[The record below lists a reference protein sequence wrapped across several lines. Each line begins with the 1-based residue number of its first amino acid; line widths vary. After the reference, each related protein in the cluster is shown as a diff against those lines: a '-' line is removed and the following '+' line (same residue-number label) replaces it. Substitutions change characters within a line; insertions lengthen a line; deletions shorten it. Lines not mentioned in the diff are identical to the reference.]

1 MCNRKSFYRILLS
14 LVIILLAVQNI
25 LPIHDR
31 IPEQYLASCVTH
43 DRAAFEELMRR
54 AHERLEA
61 GQSKSLFL
69 AIRDIANA
77 ERIDLSRFFKNKNV
91 DDIKNLSEKNK
102 ILLNILLA
110 DSKGKIKQGLDLKGG
125 VSCVLKIDDSKFENL
140 GTSEKTEQLN
150 KAIDIIRQRIDG
162 FGVSEPLLR
171 VFGKNCIEIQLPGI
185 SIKDN
190 PEIVDTIKKPAKL
203 EFKLLHPTLVPKSKS
218 ERGPIGYEVLV
229 FEGDHGNNGEE
240 KYAFVK
246 RIPDMTGSMVKH
258 AGVVVGQYGEYEISL
273 TMTEEG
279 ARCFEKVTAANINR
293 RLGIVLD
300 GKLYSAPSIR
310 SAITSGRANIN
321 GNFSQRNAFELSNI
335 LNNPLEFELKFV
347 ELSEIGPSLAED
359 ARIGS
364 LRAMLIGTIVV
375 AAFMLIF
382 YHTAGIVSLIA
393 VMANIVIILGV
404 MATIGG
410 TLTLPGIAALV
421 LTIGMAVDANIL
433 IFERIR
439 EELLSGKPLKAAL
452 AAGHEKAFSTVLD
465 ANLTTLLTAIILI
478 YFGVGP
484 VKGFGVILAIGIF
497 ATMFGALVLSK
508 GLLEFLVEKDLVKKL
523 IPDFR
528 IKPTS
533 FDFLKHI
540 KLIAGIYT
548 IVALACIV
556 VTAFR
561 DTKIYGIDFTGG
573 DEITITF
580 EKKIPISEINKLASE
595 HGMGEVTSVY
605 QKSMADNSEI
615 LRIQTPEGQG
625 TKFFDHLSNHFQDSK
640 PFLVRKTEIGA
651 SVGQGTKLN
660 ALISVMLSMV
670 GIMIYV
676 AFRFETGYGIGAV
689 ISTIADVAMTILIYL
704 ALGHQISAPMIA
716 SILMVVGYAI
726 NDTIIVFDR
735 IREELK
741 INKSKTLK
749 DIINLSINRTLSRTI
764 LTSTSTFLAALALYV
779 FGSGVVVDF
788 ALVFSMGVI
797 VGTFSSIFIASPVFY
812 AWHRGDRATITG
824 SSVT

>member
-1 MCNRKSFYRILLS
+1 MRNRKSFYGILLS
-14 LVIILLAVQNI
+14 FGIILLAIQSI
-25 LPIHDR
+25 LPLHDR
-31 IPEQYLASCVTH
+31 VPEQYLASCVTH
-43 DRAAFEELMRR
+43 DKAAFEELMRR
-54 AHERLEA
+54 AQQRLEV

-77 ERIDLSRFFKNKNV
+77 EKIDLSRFFKNRNV

-102 ILLNILLA
+102 ILLNALLA

-140 GTSEKTEQLN
+140 GISEKTEQLN

-162 FGVSEPLLR
+162 LGVSEPLLR
-171 VFGKNCIEIQLPGI
+171 VFGKNCIEVQLPGI
-185 SIKDN
+185 STKDN

-203 EFKLLHPTLVPKSKS
+203 EFKLLHPSLIPKSKS
-218 ERGPIGYEVLV
+218 ERAPIGYEVLE
-229 FEGDHGNNGEE
+229 FEGDHGDNGEE
-240 KYAFVK
+240 MYAFVK
-246 RIPDMTGSMVKH
+246 KIPDMTGSMVKH
-258 AGVVVGQYGEYEISL
+258 ANVVVGPYGEYEISL

-279 ARCFEKVTAANINR
+279 TRCFEKVTAANINR
-293 RLGIVLD
+293 QLGIVLD
-300 GKLYSAPSIR
+300 GKLYSAPAIR
-310 SAITSGRANIN
+310 SAITNGRANIS
-321 GNFSQRNAFELSNI
+321 GKFSQRDAFELSNI

-359 ARIGS
+359 ARISS
-364 LRAMLIGTIVV
+364 LRAMLIGTAVV

-382 YHTAGIVSLIA
+382 YHAAGSVSLIA
-393 VMANIVIILGV
+393 VMANIVIVLGV

-421 LTIGMAVDANIL
+421 LTVGMAVDANIL
-433 IFERIR
+433 IFERMR

-452 AAGHEKAFSTVLD
+452 AVGHEKAFSTILD
-465 ANLTTLLTAIILI
+465 ANLTTLLTAVILI

-484 VKGFGVILAIGIF
+484 VKGFGVILSIGIF
-497 ATMFGALVLSK
+497 ATMFCALVLSK

-540 KLIAGIYT
+540 KFIAGIYT
-548 IVALACIV
+548 IAAFACIV
-556 VTAFR
+556 IMAFR
-561 DTKIYGIDFTGG
+561 GTKIYSIDFTGG
-573 DEITITF
+573 DEITVAF
-580 EKKIPISEINKLASE
+580 EKKIPINEINKLALE
-595 HGMGEVTSVY
+595 HGIGEITSVY

-615 LRIQTPEGQG
+615 LRVQTPEGQG

-660 ALISVMLSMV
+660 ALISVILSMV
-670 GIMIYV
+670 GVMIYV

-689 ISTIADVAMTILIYL
+689 ISTIIDVVMTILIYL

-741 INKSKTLK
+741 TNKTKALK
-749 DIINLSINRTLSRTI
+749 DVISLSINRTLSRTI

-788 ALVFSMGVI
+788 ALVFAIGVI
-797 VGTFSSIFIASPVFY
+797 IGTFSSIFIASPVFY
-812 AWHRGDRATITG
+812 AWHRGNRTTIIGSNAT
-824 SSVT
+824 

>member
-1 MCNRKSFYRILLS
+1 

-31 IPEQYLASCVTH
+31 IPEQYLASCVIH
-43 DRAAFEELMRR
+43 DKATFEELMKR
-54 AHERLEA
+54 AHGRLKT

-69 AIRDIANA
+69 AIRDVADA
-77 ERIDLSRFFKNKNV
+77 EKIDLSRFFKNKNV
-91 DDIKNLSEKNK
+91 DGVKNLSEKNK

-162 FGVSEPLLR
+162 LGVSEPLLR

-185 SIKDN
+185 STKDN
-190 PEIVDTIKKPAKL
+190 PEIVDAIKKPAKL
-203 EFKLLHPTLVPKSKS
+203 EFKLLHPTLIPKSKF
-218 ERGPIGYEVLV
+218 ERAPVGYEVLV
-229 FEGDHGNNGEE
+229 FEGDHGDNGEE
-240 KYAFVK
+240 AYAFVK
-246 RIPDMTGSMVKH
+246 KIPGMTGSMVKR

-279 ARCFEKVTAANINR
+279 ARCFEKITADNINR

-310 SAITSGRANIN
+310 SAITNGCASISGK
-321 GNFSQRNAFELSNI
+321 FSQRDAFELSNI

-359 ARIGS
+359 ARINS
-364 LRAMLIGTIVV
+364 LRAMLIGTAIV

-382 YHTAGIVSLIA
+382 YHVAGIISLIA
-393 VMANIVIILGV
+393 VLANVIIILGV
-404 MATIGG
+404 MVTIGG

-439 EELLSGKPLKAAL
+439 EELLSGKPLRAAL
-452 AAGHEKAFSTVLD
+452 ASGHEKAFSTILD
-465 ANLTTLLTAIILI
+465 ANLTTLLTAIILMC
-478 YFGVGP
+478 FGVGP
-484 VKGFGVILAIGIF
+484 VKGFGVILAIGIL
-497 ATMFGALVLSK
+497 ATMFCTLVLSK

-533 FDFLKHI
+533 FDFLAYA
-540 KLIAGIYT
+540 KLTVGIYAV
-548 IVALACIV
+548 VALACTVIV
-556 VTAFR
+556 AFR
-561 DTKIYGIDFTGG
+561 GTRIYGIDFTGG
-573 DEITITF
+573 DEITLTF
-580 EKKIPISEINKLASE
+580 EKKIPIKEINRLASE
-595 HGMGEVTSVY
+595 HGIGEVTSVY
-605 QKSMADNSEI
+605 QKSIADSSEI

-625 TKFFDHLSNHFQDSK
+625 TKFFDHLNNHFQDSR

-660 ALISVMLSMV
+660 ALISVILSMV
-670 GIMIYV
+670 GVMIYV
-676 AFRFETGYGIGAV
+676 AFRFETAYGIGAM
-689 ISTIADVAMTILIYL
+689 ISTIADVVLTILIYL
-704 ALGHQISAPMIA
+704 ALGRQISAPMIA

-735 IREELK
+735 IREELR
-741 INKSKTLK
+741 INKAKALK
-749 DIINLSINRTLSRTI
+749 DVINLSINRTLSRTI
-764 LTSTSTFLAALALYV
+764 LTSASTFLAALALYV

-788 ALVFSMGVI
+788 ALVFAMGVI
-797 VGTFSSIFIASPVFY
+797 VGTFSSIFIASPMFY
-812 AWHRGDRATITG
+812 TWHRGNRTTIIGNNAT
-824 SSVT
+824 

>member
-1 MCNRKSFYRILLS
+1 MRNWKSFYRILSS
-14 LVIILLAVQNI
+14 LVIILLAVQSI
-25 LPIHDR
+25 LPIHDK
-31 IPEQYLASCVTH
+31 IPEQYLASCVVN
-43 DRAAFEELMRR
+43 DKAAFEELMRR
-54 AHERLEA
+54 AHERLEV

-77 ERIDLSRFFKNKNV
+77 EKIDLSRFFKNKIV

-102 ILLNILLA
+102 ILLNTLLA

-162 FGVSEPLLR
+162 LGVSEPLLR

-185 SIKDN
+185 STKDN

-203 EFKLLHPTLVPKSKS
+203 EFKLLHPTLIPKSKS
-218 ERGPIGYEVLV
+218 ERAPIGYEVLV
-229 FEGDHGNNGEE
+229 FEGDHGDSREE
-240 KYAFVK
+240 EYAFVK
-246 RIPDMTGSMVKH
+246 KIPDMTGSMVKH
-258 AGVVVGQYGEYEISL
+258 AGVVIGQYGEYEISL

-279 ARCFEKVTAANINR
+279 ARCFKKVTADNINR

-310 SAITSGRANIN
+310 SAITNGRASIS
-321 GNFSQRNAFELSNI
+321 GKFSQRDAFELSNI

-359 ARIGS
+359 ARISS
-364 LRAMLIGTIVV
+364 LRAMLIGTVVV
-375 AAFMLIF
+375 AIFMLVF
-382 YHTAGIVSLIA
+382 YHTAGIISLIA
-393 VMANIVIILGV
+393 VMANVIIVLGV

-452 AAGHEKAFSTVLD
+452 ASGHEKAFSTVLD
-465 ANLTTLLTAIILI
+465 ANLTTLLTAVILI

-484 VKGFGVILAIGIF
+484 VKGFGVILSIGIF
-497 ATMFGALVLSK
+497 ATMFCALMLSK
-508 GLLEFLVEKDLVKKL
+508 GLLGFLVEKDLTKKL

-528 IKPTS
+528 IKPA
-533 FDFLKHI
+533 FCDFLAYT
-540 KLIAGIYT
+540 KLTVGIYT
-548 IVALACIV
+548 IVALACI
-556 VTAFR
+556 AIIGFR
-561 DTKIYGIDFTGG
+561 GTKIYGIDFTGG
-573 DEITITF
+573 DEITVTF
-580 EKKIPISEINKLASE
+580 EKKIPINTINKLASE
-595 HGMGEVTSVY
+595 HGIGEVTSVY

-625 TKFFDHLSNHFQDSK
+625 AKFFDHLSNHFQDSR

-660 ALISVMLSMV
+660 ALISVILSMV
-670 GIMIYV
+670 GVMIYV
-676 AFRFETGYGIGAV
+676 SFRFETGYGIGAV
-689 ISTIADVAMTILIYL
+689 ISTIADVVITILIYL

-735 IREELK
+735 IREELR
-741 INKSKTLK
+741 INKVKALK

-764 LTSTSTFLAALALYV
+764 LTSASTFLAALALYV

-788 ALVFSMGVI
+788 ALVFSIGVI
-797 VGTFSSIFIASPVFY
+797 IGTFSSIFIASPVFY
-812 AWHRGDRATITG
+812 AWHRGNRATVIG
-824 SSVT
+824 SNAI

>member
-1 MCNRKSFYRILLS
+1 MRNRKSLYKILSS
-14 LVIILLAVQNI
+14 LVIILLAVQSI
-25 LPIHDR
+25 LPIRDR
-31 IPEQYLASCVTH
+31 IPEQYLVSCVTN
-43 DRAAFEELMRR
+43 DKAAFEELMRR
-54 AHERLEA
+54 AKERLEI
-61 GQSKSLFL
+61 GLSKSLLL
-69 AIRDIANA
+69 AIRDVADA
-77 ERIDLSRFFKNKNV
+77 EKVDLLRFFKNKSFG
-91 DDIKNLSEKNK
+91 DIKNLSEKNK
-102 ILLNILLA
+102 ILLNALLA

-162 FGVSEPLLR
+162 LGVSEPLLR
-171 VFGKNCIEIQLPGI
+171 VFSKNCIEIQLPGI
-185 SIKDN
+185 STKDN

-203 EFKLLHPTLVPKSKS
+203 EFKLLHPTLAPKSKA
-218 ERGPIGYEVLV
+218 ERAPIGYEVLA
-229 FEGDHGNNGEE
+229 FEGNRGDSGEE
-240 KYAFVK
+240 EYVFVK
-246 RIPDMTGSMVKH
+246 KIPDMTGSMVKR
-258 AGVVVGQYGEYEISL
+258 ASVAVGQYGEYEISL

-279 ARCFEKVTAANINR
+279 ARCFEKVTANNVNR

-300 GKLYSAPSIR
+300 GKLYSAPFIR
-310 SAITSGRANIN
+310 SAIANGRASIS
-321 GNFSQRNAFELSNI
+321 GKFSQRDAFELSNI

-359 ARIGS
+359 ARISS
-364 LRAMLIGTIVV
+364 LRAMLIGTAVV

-382 YHTAGIVSLIA
+382 YHAAGIISLIA
-393 VMANIVIILGV
+393 VMVNIVIVLGV

-439 EELLSGKPLKAAL
+439 EELLSGKPLKVAL
-452 AAGHEKAFSTVLD
+452 TSGHEKAFSTILD
-465 ANLTTLLTAIILI
+465 ANLTTLLTAVILI
-478 YFGVGP
+478 YFGAGP

-497 ATMFGALVLSK
+497 ATMFCALVLSK
-508 GLLEFLVEKDLVKKL
+508 GLLEFLVEKDLIKKL
-523 IPDFR
+523 IPNFR
-528 IKPTS
+528 IKPIS
-533 FDFLKHI
+533 FDFLKHM
-540 KLIAGIYT
+540 KLTIGIYA
-548 IVALACIV
+548 IVTLTCIV
-556 VTAFR
+556 IITSR
-561 DTKIYGIDFTGG
+561 GSKIYGIDFTGG
-573 DEITITF
+573 DEITVTF
-580 EKKIPISEINKLASE
+580 EKKIPINEINKLALE
-595 HGMGEVTSVY
+595 YGIGEVTSLY
-605 QKSMADNSEI
+605 QKSTADSSEI
-615 LRIQTPEGQG
+615 LRIQIPEGQG

-660 ALISVMLSMV
+660 ALISIILSMV
-670 GIMIYV
+670 GVMIYV

-689 ISTIADVAMTILIYL
+689 ISTLADVIMTVLIYL

-741 INKSKTLK
+741 MNKTKILK

-788 ALVFSMGVI
+788 ALAFSIGVI
-797 VGTFSSIFIASPVFY
+797 IGTFSSIFIASPVFY
-812 AWHRGDRATITG
+812 AWRRGNRATIIG
-824 SSVT
+824 SSAT

>member
-1 MCNRKSFYRILLS
+1 
-14 LVIILLAVQNI
+14 LVIILLAVQSI
-25 LPIHDR
+25 LPIHDK
-31 IPEQYLASCVTH
+31 IPEQYLASCVVN
-43 DRAAFEELMRR
+43 DKAAFEELMRR
-54 AHERLEA
+54 AHERLEV

-77 ERIDLSRFFKNKNV
+77 EKIDLSRFFKNKIV

-102 ILLNILLA
+102 ILLNTLLA

-162 FGVSEPLLR
+162 LGVSEPLLR

-185 SIKDN
+185 STKDN

-203 EFKLLHPTLVPKSKS
+203 EFKLLHPTLIPKSKS
-218 ERGPIGYEVLV
+218 ERAPIGYEVLV
-229 FEGDHGNNGEE
+229 FEGDHGDSREE
-240 KYAFVK
+240 EYAFVK
-246 RIPDMTGSMVKH
+246 KIPDMTGSMVKH
-258 AGVVVGQYGEYEISL
+258 AGVVIGQYGEYEISL

-279 ARCFEKVTAANINR
+279 ARCFKKVTADNINR

-310 SAITSGRANIN
+310 SAITNGRASIS
-321 GNFSQRNAFELSNI
+321 GKFSQRDAFELSNI

-359 ARIGS
+359 ARISS
-364 LRAMLIGTIVV
+364 LRAMLIGTVVV
-375 AAFMLIF
+375 AIFMLVF
-382 YHTAGIVSLIA
+382 YHTAGIISLIA
-393 VMANIVIILGV
+393 VMANVIIVLGV

-452 AAGHEKAFSTVLD
+452 ASGHEKAFSTVLD
-465 ANLTTLLTAIILI
+465 ANLTTLLTAVILI

-484 VKGFGVILAIGIF
+484 VKGFGVILSIGIF
-497 ATMFGALVLSK
+497 ATMFCALMLSK
-508 GLLEFLVEKDLVKKL
+508 GLLGFLVEKDLTKKL

-528 IKPTS
+528 IKPA
-533 FDFLKHI
+533 FCDFLAYT
-540 KLIAGIYT
+540 KLTVGIYT
-548 IVALACIV
+548 IVALACI
-556 VTAFR
+556 AIIGFR
-561 DTKIYGIDFTGG
+561 GTKIYGIDFTGG
-573 DEITITF
+573 DEITVTF
-580 EKKIPISEINKLASE
+580 EKKIPINTINKLASE
-595 HGMGEVTSVY
+595 HGIGEVTSVY

-625 TKFFDHLSNHFQDSK
+625 AKFFDHLSNHFQDSR

-660 ALISVMLSMV
+660 ALISVILSMV
-670 GIMIYV
+670 GVMIYV
-676 AFRFETGYGIGAV
+676 SFRFETGYGIGAV
-689 ISTIADVAMTILIYL
+689 ISTIADVVITILIYL

-735 IREELK
+735 IREELR
-741 INKSKTLK
+741 INKVKALK

-764 LTSTSTFLAALALYV
+764 LTSASTFLAALALYV

-788 ALVFSMGVI
+788 ALVFSIGVI
-797 VGTFSSIFIASPVFY
+797 IGTFSSIFIASPVFY
-812 AWHRGDRATITG
+812 AWHRGNRATVIG
-824 SSVT
+824 SNAI

>member
-1 MCNRKSFYRILLS
+1 MRNGKSFYRILLS
-14 LVIILLAVQNI
+14 LGIILLAVQSI

-31 IPEQYLASCVTH
+31 IPEQYLVSCVTH
-43 DRAAFEELMRR
+43 DRAVFEELMRR
-54 AHERLEA
+54 ARERVEF

-69 AIRDIANA
+69 AIRDIADA
-77 ERIDLSRFFKNKNV
+77 EKIDLSRFFKNRDV
-91 DDIKNLSEKNK
+91 DDIKNFSEKNK

-140 GTSEKTEQLN
+140 ETSEKMEQLN

-162 FGVSEPLLR
+162 LGVSEPLLR

-185 SIKDN
+185 STKDN

-203 EFKLLHPTLVPKSKS
+203 EFKLLHPTLMPKSKS
-218 ERGPIGYEVLV
+218 ERAPIGYEVLM
-229 FEGDHGNNGEE
+229 FEGDRGDNGEE
-240 KYAFVK
+240 TYAFVK
-246 RIPDMTGSMVKH
+246 KIPDMTGSMVKH
-258 AGVVVGQYGEYEISL
+258 AGVAVGQYGEYGISL
-273 TMTEEG
+273 TMTEDG
-279 ARCFEKVTAANINR
+279 ARCFAKVTAANINR

-310 SAITSGRANIN
+310 SEITDGRASIS
-321 GNFSQRNAFELSNI
+321 GKFSQRDALELSNI

-359 ARIGS
+359 ARISS
-364 LRAMLIGTIVV
+364 LRAMLIGTAVV
-375 AAFMLIF
+375 ATFMLIF
-382 YHTAGIVSLIA
+382 YHAAGIISLIA
-393 VMANIVIILGV
+393 VTANIVIVLGV

-410 TLTLPGIAALV
+410 TFTLPGIAALV

-433 IFERIR
+433 IFERMR

-465 ANLTTLLTAIILI
+465 ANLTTLLTAVILI

-497 ATMFGALVLSK
+497 ATMFCTLVLSK

-533 FDFLKHI
+533 FDFLEYT
-540 KLIAGIYT
+540 KLTVGIYT
-548 IVALACIV
+548 IVAFTCIV
-556 VTAFR
+556 IVASRGF
-561 DTKIYGIDFTGG
+561 KIYGIDFTGG

-580 EKKIPISEINKLASE
+580 EKKIPINEISKLASE
-595 HGMGEVTSVY
+595 HGIGEVTSVY
-605 QKSMADNSEI
+605 QRSIADNSEI
-615 LRIQTPEGQG
+615 LRVQTPEGQG
-625 TKFFDHLSNHFQDSK
+625 TKFFDHLSDHFQDSR

-651 SVGQGTKLN
+651 SVGQRIKLN
-660 ALISVMLSMV
+660 AFISVILSMIGV
-670 GIMIYV
+670 MIYV

-689 ISTIADVAMTILIYL
+689 ISTIVDVAMTILIYL
-704 ALGHQISAPMIA
+704 ALGHQISASMIA

-741 INKSKTLK
+741 INKTKALK
-749 DIINLSINRTLSRTI
+749 NVINLSINRTLSRTI
-764 LTSTSTFLAALALYV
+764 LTSASTFLAALALYV

-788 ALVFSMGVI
+788 ALVFSIGVI
-797 VGTFSSIFIASPVFY
+797 IGTFSSIFIASPVFY
-812 AWHRGDRATITG
+812 AWHKNNRTTIIGSNAT
-824 SSVT
+824 